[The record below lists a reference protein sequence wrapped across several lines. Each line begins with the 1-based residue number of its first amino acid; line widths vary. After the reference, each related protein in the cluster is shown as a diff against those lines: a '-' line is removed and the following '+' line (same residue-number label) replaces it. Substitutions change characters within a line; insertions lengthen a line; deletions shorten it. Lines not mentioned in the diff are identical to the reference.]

1 MLYQF
6 VLEVKHVTVSLTK
19 KKTKKKVFQP
29 KFAHAYSVSYPTFA
43 YYREYYI

>member
-19 KKTKKKVFQP
+19 KRQKKGISAKVCP
-29 KFAHAYSVSYPTFA
+29 RLLSILPN
-43 YYREYYI
+43 ICIL